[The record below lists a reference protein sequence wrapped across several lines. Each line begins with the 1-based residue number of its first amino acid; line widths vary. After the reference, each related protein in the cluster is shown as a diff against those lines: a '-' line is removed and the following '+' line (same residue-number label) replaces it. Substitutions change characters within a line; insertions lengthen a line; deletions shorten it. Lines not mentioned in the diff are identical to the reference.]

1 LQGRQER
8 GREREMERERE
19 RDEPKSLD
27 ELFHKTK
34 AKPEIYWKENS
45 RGSVQG
51 AVGRFR
57 EGGVPPPI
65 R

>member
-1 LQGRQER
+1 VFALQGRQQ
-8 GREREMERERE
+8 RERERERE

-27 ELFHKTK
+27 QLFHKTK

-45 RGSVQG
+45 RGSVKG
-51 AVGRFR
+51 ALDAFR
-57 EGGVPPPI
+57 EGGLPPPI